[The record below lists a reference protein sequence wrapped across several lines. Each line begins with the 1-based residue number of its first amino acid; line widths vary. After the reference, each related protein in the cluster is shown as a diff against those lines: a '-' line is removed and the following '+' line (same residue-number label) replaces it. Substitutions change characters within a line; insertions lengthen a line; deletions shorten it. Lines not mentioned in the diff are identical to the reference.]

1 MSGRKSKRKGYEG
14 ERELVSLIPG
24 AKRVPLSGSMG
35 GEYGN
40 DVILPNG
47 WRVEVK
53 RRKNGMKQLYDWLE
67 QSNPDLRAFRADRK
81 EWIICMTLDKLKELM
96 GLRDT

>member
-1 MSGRKSKRKGYEG
+1 MSGRKSKRKGYNG

-53 RRKNGMKQLYDWLE
+53 RRKSGMKQLYDWLE
-67 QSNPDLRAFRADRK
+67 QSNPDMVAFRADRK